1 MNQKDFIE
9 KFHTLLPK
17 CQPEAAQ
24 LWCDFAAERVEQ
36 QQYVHFK
43 AAESRDASVAEW
55 LEVLYKGLHQ
65 IRETFGTELAVQV
78 ATLSLE
84 RCCLYPGEMP
94 RAAECLR
101 AGDSAKDILA
111 KIGSGEAECT
121 DLFSAAPSKTPPEKT
136 YMSEQEFS
144 AHVDERESGPPVHQK
159 CSGRKRSSKHKN
171 QPDR

>member
-55 LEVLYKGLHQ
+55 LEVLYKGLHGAG
-65 IRETFGTELAVQV
+65 RTGSHTEPGTLLPLPWRDAKGGRV
-78 ATLSLE
+78 
-84 RCCLYPGEMP
+84 P
-94 RAAECLR
+94 
-101 AGDSAKDILA
+101 AG
-111 KIGSGEAECT
+111 
-121 DLFSAAPSKTPPEKT
+121 
-136 YMSEQEFS
+136 
-144 AHVDERESGPPVHQK
+144 
-159 CSGRKRSSKHKN
+159 GRQR
-171 QPDR
+171 

>member
-84 RCCLYPGEMP
+84 RCCLYTFARQDKDE
-94 RAAECLR
+94 ASAE
-101 AGDSAKDILA
+101 A
-111 KIGSGEAECT
+111 
-121 DLFSAAPSKTPPEKT
+121 F
-136 YMSEQEFS
+136 SEQCVRDVQDVLEGYGCRIEKIDCIAEELEKDLS
-144 AHVDERESGPPVHQK
+144 RGREPQEKRKKGTHHER
-159 CSGRKRSSKHKN
+159 
-171 QPDR
+171 